1 MHNVNSSFIT
11 ESSNPQS
18 MSYYI
23 MIRETIHSLDR
34 LIATV
39 VYQSVTIITG
49 SLTFGILLFGYI
61 ENPLHASSLA
71 CFLTLFAFFL
81 TYNSKK
87 RITLYTD
94 MLVQNVKVAERLEDL
109 LFSNDS
115 IKITKQIE
123 KIVNYA
129 GMKGK
134 SLFLRS
140 SKVLYLIEGGLSL
153 YFAINAIFMVCK

>member
-1 MHNVNSSFIT
+1 MQNFDSTFTT

-23 MIRETIHSLDR
+23 MIRETIHGLDR

-49 SLTFGILLFGYI
+49 SLTLGILLFEYI
-61 ENPLHASSLA
+61 KNPLHASSLA
-71 CFLTLFAFFL
+71 CFLTIFAFLL

-94 MLVQNVKVAERLEDL
+94 ILVQNVKVAERLEDL

-123 KIVNYA
+123 KIVSYA

-140 SKVLYLIEGGLSL
+140 TKLLYLIESGLLL
-153 YFAINAIFMVCK
+153 YFAINAICMVCK